1 MNHIPLKKIPSN
13 PYTNNQGLGFYL
25 PISFKSR
32 VRRNSPNQTL
42 EKEPFYKNQTNN
54 SYLFGSISFP
64 GQTPNLALLL
74 LSEDPHECH
83 QKKLHVRETPLGPTK
98 ILICCT
104 WHTAGIALKSTTPNL
119 ICLSCYSSL
128 LEYTTISSR
137 GKPISHYGGNL
148 EDLQK
153 THPESPSLLVHPLIS
168 LRYYECQLYELDT
181 LYNLFE
187 VNI

>member
-1 MNHIPLKKIPSN
+1 MNHITLYKIPSN

-64 GQTPNLALLL
+64 GQIPNLALLL

-83 QKKLHVRETPLGPTK
+83 QQKLHVRE
-98 ILICCT
+98 T

-137 GKPISHYGGNL
+137 GKSISHSGGKPGRSSGNTSRKSLTTGTPSNL
-148 EDLQK
+148 
-153 THPESPSLLVHPLIS
+153 TSLLRVSTI
-168 LRYYECQLYELDT
+168 
-181 LYNLFE
+181 
-187 VNI
+187 